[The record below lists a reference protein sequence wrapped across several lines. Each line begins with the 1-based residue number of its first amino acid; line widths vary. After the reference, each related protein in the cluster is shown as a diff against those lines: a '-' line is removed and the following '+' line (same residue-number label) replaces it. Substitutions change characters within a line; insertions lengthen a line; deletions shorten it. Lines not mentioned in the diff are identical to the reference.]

1 MSSDAEKTVQRM
13 DEALLD
19 NCRRQGLFKSGDRV
33 IAACSGGADSMAL
46 LLFLLRHRRTLE
58 IEVLATH
65 VNHGIRGE
73 TARRDADFVADFC
86 RRNGVELFLYDAV
99 QEGIE
104 VPPRPSEDWAR
115 GLRYG
120 WFDELAAREE
130 AVIATAHTMSDQ
142 AETVLFRMARG
153 TGLHGLT
160 GIPPRR
166 GCYVRPCLCLTRAD
180 TEAYCAALGQHYIQ
194 DETNDQDVYA
204 RNRIRHDA
212 IPALQYANPA
222 AERSIAR
229 LCRQMR
235 ALDDWLT
242 GEAAA
247 LLQAATVPGGYDVT
261 VLRRAEGPVLD
272 AALHALV
279 SPVRD
284 AEEKYISL
292 LHFLVLKGEGAVQLT
307 PDVNYKIQ
315 DGLLVCLT
323 REGSQTLPAPPQPF
337 ERASG
342 FFPANHAAPLI
353 VQHRQVTVRMQ
364 HMAEMVAE
372 HRLAGGA
379 HRKALLQR
387 VAAAGGD
394 PGDLGRK
401 AVDQLALL
409 LQQALGDEHRHGH
422 VLMAGGLEAGVQIF
436 LDVFPDGVAIGA
448 QHNKALDAGILDQL
462 GLRADVGV
470 PLGEVDLLSGD
481 RLDHFFLIV
490 CHFSFPHTL

>member
-180 TEAYCAALGQHYIQ
+180 TEAYCAALGQHYIR

-242 GEAAA
+242 GEAA
-247 LLQAATVPGGYDVT
+247 
-261 VLRRAEGPVLD
+261 
-272 AALHALV
+272 
-279 SPVRD
+279 
-284 AEEKYISL
+284 EKYISL

-315 DGLLVCLT
+315 DSLLVCLT
-323 REGSQTLPAPPQPF
+323 QEGSQILPAPPQPF
-337 ERASG
+337 EPGDFYLPGGYFVKFQVVKYEDFLKNQPIFKKDLNCCADCAKIQGNAILRTRQPGDFFRPAGRHLRKTLKKYYNELGIPQAERPLLPLLADGSEVLWLWGCG
-342 FFPANHAAPLI
+342 FAEGCAPDEYTHEVL
-353 VQHRQVTVRMQ
+353 TVRT
-364 HMAEMVAE
+364 EKT
-372 HRLAGGA
+372 G
-379 HRKALLQR
+379 
-387 VAAAGGD
+387 
-394 PGDLGRK
+394 
-401 AVDQLALL
+401 
-409 LQQALGDEHRHGH
+409 
-422 VLMAGGLEAGVQIF
+422 EA
-436 LDVFPDGVAIGA
+436 
-448 QHNKALDAGILDQL
+448 
-462 GLRADVGV
+462 
-470 PLGEVDLLSGD
+470 
-481 RLDHFFLIV
+481 
-490 CHFSFPHTL
+490 

>member
-1 MSSDAEKTVQRM
+1 M
-13 DEALLD
+13 D

-180 TEAYCAALGQHYIQ
+180 TEAYCAALGQHYIR

-323 REGSQTLPAPPQPF
+323 REGSQTVAQ
-337 ERASG
+337 
-342 FFPANHAAPLI
+342 I
-353 VQHRQVTVRMQ
+353 VLKYRGMLFYAHGSRGTSSARQDAICEKHSKNIIMNLAYRRPKGRCCRCWLTAVRCC
-364 HMAEMVAE
+364 
-372 HRLAGGA
+372 GCG
-379 HRKALLQR
+379 
-387 VAAAGGD
+387 AAAL
-394 PGDLGRK
+394 PR
-401 AVDQLALL
+401 
-409 LQQALGDEHRHGH
+409 
-422 VLMAGGLEAGVQIF
+422 
-436 LDVFPDGVAIGA
+436 DVPPMSTPT
-448 QHNKALDAGILDQL
+448 
-462 GLRADVGV
+462 RY
-470 PLGEVDLLSGD
+470 
-481 RLDHFFLIV
+481 
-490 CHFSFPHTL
+490 

>member
-1 MSSDAEKTVQRM
+1 M
-13 DEALLD
+13 
-19 NCRRQGLFKSGDRV
+19 
-33 IAACSGGADSMAL
+33 
-46 LLFLLRHRRTLE
+46 
-58 IEVLATH
+58 
-65 VNHGIRGE
+65 
-73 TARRDADFVADFC
+73 
-86 RRNGVELFLYDAV
+86 
-99 QEGIE
+99 
-104 VPPRPSEDWAR
+104 PPRPSEDWAR

-180 TEAYCAALGQHYIQ
+180 TEAYCAALGQHYIR

-307 PDVNYKIQ
+307 TLQLAPVLDQQAAGK
-315 DGLLVCLT
+315 VCL
-323 REGSQTLPAPPQPF
+323 AF
-337 ERASG
+337 EFQRTSVLAL
-342 FFPANHAAPLI
+342 LI
-353 VQHRQVTVRMQ
+353 VIYKDSRHRRSC
-364 HMAEMVAE
+364 
-372 HRLAGGA
+372 RLGNRYFIA
-379 HRKALLQR
+379 
-387 VAAAGGD
+387 D
-394 PGDLGRK
+394 
-401 AVDQLALL
+401 DQLA
-409 LQQALGDEHRHGH
+409 ALY
-422 VLMAGGLEAGVQIF
+422 VQ
-436 LDVFPDGVAIGA
+436 
-448 QHNKALDAGILDQL
+448 
-462 GLRADVGV
+462 R
-470 PLGEVDLLSGD
+470 
-481 RLDHFFLIV
+481 
-490 CHFSFPHTL
+490 